1 MTRMGTDGATDGTDG
16 HGWGH
21 EWHGWAR
28 REPRMTRMGTER
40 ATDARMGT
48 DARMEPRMHGE
59 SHGGTEGGLFVDA
72 GESVAL
78 IGVAGVEAFFKPVH
92 SLFGGSV
99 CECVGNYIPLALFLK
114 PVVAD
119 GICGIEGRF

>member
-1 MTRMGTDGATDGTDG
+1 M
-16 HGWGH
+16 
-21 EWHGWAR
+21 HGWAR
-28 REPRMTRMGTER
+28 
-40 ATDARMGT
+40 
-48 DARMEPRMHGE
+48 MHGG
-59 SHGGTEGGLFVDA
+59 SHGGTEGGGLFVDA

-99 CECVGNYIPLALFLK
+99 CECVGNYIALALFLK

-119 GICGIEGRF
+119 GIGGIEGRF

>member
-1 MTRMGTDGATDGTDG
+1 
-16 HGWGH
+16 
-21 EWHGWAR
+21 
-28 REPRMTRMGTER
+28 MTRMGTER
-40 ATDARMGT
+40 AT

-99 CECVGNYIPLALFLK
+99 SECIGNYIALALFLQ

-119 GICGIEGRF
+119 GIGCIEG